1 MERYISVS
9 EASKILG
16 VHRITILK
24 WIRQG
29 KIRAYMLSN
38 RWRIPYSEIEKLLK
52 GFPTYQRVAIYCRVS
67 NTNQKDDLER
77 QEQAL
82 KEYVISKLRIKD
94 YIVIKDIGSGLNTN
108 RKGLKRL
115 IELARKRQI
124 DAVVVAYK
132 DRLSRFGFEYL
143 EELFKSYGVSVIVA
157 FQEEP
162 KEYMQEIVEDLI
174 AIITSF
180 AGKIYGKRSRKYKK
194 VIEDA
199 NKLFKDC

>member
-16 VHRITILK
+16 VHRVTILK

-29 KIRAYMLSN
+29 KIRAYMLGN
-38 RWRIPYSEIEKLLK
+38 RWRIPYSEIERLLK

-67 NTNQKDDLER
+67 NINQKDDLER

-82 KEYVISKLRIKD
+82 KEYVISKFGIKD
-94 YIVIKDIGSGLNTN
+94 FIVIKDIGSGLNTN
-108 RKGLKRL
+108 RRGLKKL

-124 DAVVVAYK
+124 DGIVVAYK
-132 DRLSRFGFEYL
+132 DRLTRFGFEYL
-143 EELFKSYGVSVIVA
+143 EELFKSYGVPVIVA
-157 FQEEP
+157 FQEKP
-162 KEYMQEIVEDLI
+162 KEYMQEIIEDLI

-180 AGKIYGKRSRKYKK
+180 AGKIYGKRSKKYKR
-194 VIEDA
+194 VIEGA
-199 NKLFKDC
+199 NRLFKDC